1 MDNLIATIP
10 KNSRER
16 IEVALS
22 EFTKDGLTFDM
33 VSARVHYDDG
43 SGQYKPGRNGL
54 NVQVKL
60 LPALVDALRQ
70 AEEKARAA
78 GLIQGAE
85 AVNRGEN
92 TILSAG

>member
-1 MDNLIATIP
+1 MDNVIATIP
-10 KNSRER
+10 KNARER
-16 IEVALS
+16 VVVALS
-22 EFTKDGLTFDM
+22 EFEKDGVSYDM

-78 GLIQGAE
+78 GLIQGD
-85 AVNRGEN
+85 G
-92 TILSAG
+92 

>member
-22 EFTKDGLTFDM
+22 EFTKDGNTFDM
-33 VSARVHYDDG
+33 ISARVHYDDG

-54 NVQVKL
+54 NVQVK
-60 LPALVDALRQ
+60 AT
-70 AEEKARAA
+70 A
-78 GLIQGAE
+78 GAGRGAQPSRGQGA
-85 AVNRGEN
+85 RGR
-92 TILSAG
+92 ADPGR

>member
-10 KNSRER
+10 KNARER

-22 EFTKDGLTFDM
+22 EFTKDGVTFDM

-60 LPALVDALRQ
+60 LPALIEALRQ

-78 GLIQGAE
+78 GLIQGE
-85 AVNRGEN
+85 AVGHGET
-92 TILSAG
+92 TILGAG

>member
-10 KNSRER
+10 KNARER

-22 EFTKDGLTFDM
+22 EFTKDGVTFDM

-43 SGQYKPGRNGL
+43 SGQYKPSRNGL

-60 LPALVDALRQ
+60 LPALVEALLQ

-78 GLIQGAE
+78 GLIQGDGADC
-85 AVNRGEN
+85 GEN
-92 TILSAG
+92 TILGAG